1 MLHMPL
7 ATRCR
12 LRESVVDTDRVKGRS
27 IYWRDGRT
35 AYASADAPDAHE
47 DDAHDP
53 RGSQHVLGSMELS
66 GPWSCHRQPT
76 LTAAAKPPPSPTL
89 TADIAAAAP
98 SASLTAAAPS
108 ASLLAALRLA
118 SPSIA
123 TTATSPLSLT
133 LATDAPLPAIATDA
147 PPPSL
152 TLTSDVPSH
161 TLAADAPPLS
171 PRLAAVLVHSR
182 AAATALNGGVALVA
196 CAAD

>member
-1 MLHMPL
+1 
-7 ATRCR
+7 
-12 LRESVVDTDRVKGRS
+12 
-27 IYWRDGRT
+27 
-35 AYASADAPDAHE
+35 
-47 DDAHDP
+47 
-53 RGSQHVLGSMELS
+53 MELS
-66 GPWSCHRQPT
+66 QTAHPNRRRQTTTLAHPHRRHRRCRT
-76 LTAAAKPPPSPTL
+76 LRLSRGEY
-89 TADIAAAAP
+89 
-98 SASLTAAAPS
+98 
-108 ASLLAALRLA
+108 LAALRLA

-196 CAAD
+196 CAADRRPMPWSTLVRRARSRAAGAADDAPQPLPARRRCKLST